1 MQYKKLGRTGL
12 KISEVGLGTMSF
24 GYPMEEA
31 DAVRLMKHAFSK
43 GINFVD
49 TAWGYND
56 GKAEEIVG
64 KGIKGERDKLVVAT
78 KFGGPR
84 TGPGANEVGASR
96 KNIMSSV
103 EASLRL
109 LDTDYIDIYFLH
121 WPDYDTPIE
130 ETLRVLDDLIQ
141 QGKVRYAGCCNF
153 RAFQLCKALWVS
165 DKYNLARFETI
176 QTPLNLLTRDVEYE
190 LLPLCDMEEV
200 GVMAFN
206 PTAAGLLTGKLDM
219 NKQAPEGSRFADKG
233 DIGNAYRARYWT
245 EANFKAV
252 EDLKKMVEGHGKSLG
267 QFAIAWSLKHESIN
281 TQLLGADSI
290 EHFDENLGA
299 LDIEI
304 TKEEQDFCDQIW
316 KKLNP
321 PRFLYG
327 R

>member
-1 MQYKKLGRTGL
+1 MRYKNLGRTGL
-12 KISEVGLGTMSF
+12 KVSEIGLGTMSF

-31 DAVRLMKHAFSK
+31 DAIRLMKHAFSK

-49 TAWGYND
+49 TAWGYNE

-64 KGIKGERDKLVVAT
+64 KGIKGERDKLIVAT
-78 KFGGPR
+78 KFGVR
-84 TGPGANEVGASR
+84 TGPGANEAGASR
-96 KNIMSSV
+96 KNIIASV
-103 EASLRL
+103 EVSLRL
-109 LDTDYIDIYFLH
+109 LNTDYIDIYFLH
-121 WPDYDTPIE
+121 VPDYDTPIE
-130 ETLRVLDDLIQ
+130 ETLRALDDLIH
-141 QGKVRYAGCCNF
+141 QGKVRYAGCCNL

-165 DKYNLARFETI
+165 DKYNLARFESI

-190 LLPLCDMEEV
+190 LLPLCDMEKV

-219 NKQAPEGSRFADKG
+219 NNQPPEGSRFADKR
-233 DIGNAYRARYWT
+233 DLGNIYRSRYWT

-252 EDLKKMVEGHGKSLG
+252 EDLKKVVEEHGKSLV

-281 TQLLGADSI
+281 IQLLGADSI
-290 EHFDENLGA
+290 EQFDENLGA

-304 TKEEQDFCDQIW
+304 TKEEQDICDQIW
-316 KKLNP
+316 KRLNP